1 MKFDF
6 IIIGSGLAGL
16 TSALILKDKG
26 TVLLLTKS
34 QLSDC
39 ATDLAQG
46 GIAAVVE
53 GDDSFDSHIKDTL
66 GAGVFH
72 NNKSAVEYMVKHAPQ
87 AIEWLVK
94 QGVRFDKKN
103 AHFSPTREA
112 AHSYSRVL
120 HAADFTGQE
129 IERALIERVK
139 KEQNIIVWEN
149 CFALKLLVEKGIC
162 FGVQVLAGPAAKVSR
177 PSLQTRFCIP
187 RSNRVELGSG
197 YPLSRHP
204 QSLDTGKDIINCF
217 ARATILASGG
227 LGQVYQWTTN
237 PIVATG
243 DGIALGYRAG
253 ANISDLEFIQ
263 FHPTALKDGKSPLF
277 LLSEA
282 LRGEGGYLVNGNGER
297 FMEKVD
303 ERKELAPR
311 DIVARAIFN
320 EQKEGFVY
328 LDIRHKGKIF
338 LQKRFPNIFLEL
350 LKRGF
355 DLTTDL
361 IPVTPAAH
369 YSCGGIKTDLYGR
382 TNIKNLFAFGEVA
395 CTGVHGANRLASNSL
410 LEAVVFPLRLGGEIL
425 CSHSGKRVIERVQ
438 NQILEFPDIHR
449 GPQNDRLYSIRRK
462 LQHLMWE
469 KVGIIRTNNGL
480 KEALEKI
487 NQWEKELNSI
497 DGINVDLV
505 ETKNMI
511 LVAKLITQ
519 SASRRPK
526 SLGAHFMV

>member
-103 AHFSPTREA
+103 AHFAPTREA
-112 AHSYSRVL
+112 AHSHNRVL

-149 CFALKLLVEKGIC
+149 CFALKLITVKGVC
-162 FGVQVLAGPAAKVSR
+162 FGVQVIKN
-177 PSLQTRFCIP
+177 
-187 RSNRVELGSG
+187 NR
-197 YPLSRHP
+197 
-204 QSLDTGKDIINCF
+204 IINCF
-217 ARATILASGG
+217 SRATILASGG